1 MATMDWV
8 DIGTLIKSDP
18 NFRGGRPCI
27 AATGISVRRI
37 VGWYQLGESPED
49 IADNYPHLTLGQVY
63 AALAYYHANQAQ
75 LAAEFAAEEAEEEQL
90 EKEWLAKRGKTQ

>member
-1 MATMDWV
+1 MATMDLV

-27 AATGISVRRI
+27 AGTGVSVRRI
-37 VGWYQLGESPED
+37 VGWYQLGENPED

-63 AALAYYHANQAQ
+63 AALAYYHANRTQ
-75 LAAEFAAEEAEEEQL
+75 LASEFATEEVEEERL
-90 EKEWLAKRGKTQ
+90 EKEWLANRSKAQ